1 MSTFIQVKVPLKSIL
16 SHLYIPNTY
25 LKEIDFNVKSNE
37 LGHIQSSLEAE
48 QFARPRVKNN

>member
-1 MSTFIQVKVPLKSIL
+1 MSKFIQVKVPLKSIL

-25 LKEIDFNVKSNE
+25 LKEIDFIVKSNE
-37 LGHIQSSLEAE
+37 LGHIQSSLVAE